1 MRGSSSTSRMSIDML
16 RILPDA
22 RHQSRAAV
30 DGWLHGLGL
39 RRRLLVSFAV
49 GSLLLCAAA
58 AGATWW
64 LSAGY
69 LQSQR
74 TRVATAEGLTSA
86 LAVQQGLT
94 DAVSVPGLLER
105 TRPPRGRRCCTATA
119 SGSPAR
125 CPSPRRT
132 YRRGART
139 LPRPA
144 GRAVRQRAEVQGDPR
159 LFVAVPVGYGN
170 GGSGGAYVAVLPLT
184 ELDGTLKTLSA
195 VLAGVALLTS
205 VSFTVLEGWASR
217 RRCARSSGSAR
228 RSRPSPRGTWT
239 RACARRTRACVHSP
253 RRST

>member
-1 MRGSSSTSRMSIDML
+1 MALSR
-16 RILPDA
+16 
-22 RHQSRAAV
+22 
-30 DGWLHGLGL
+30 
-39 RRRLLVSFAV
+39 
-49 GSLLLCAAA
+49 
-58 AGATWW
+58 
-64 LSAGY
+64 Y

-195 VLAGVALLTS
+195 VLAGVRAADVGVVHRAGRVGEPSALRPIERVSAAVAAVAAGDLDARLRTEDPGLRALAETFNVNAAALQAASNVTPASPQTS
-205 VSFTVLEGWASR
+205 ATS
-217 RRCARSSGSAR
+217 
-228 RSRPSPRGTWT
+228 
-239 RACARRTRACVHSP
+239 CARR
-253 RRST
+253 